1 MSDVCAFVG
10 SSCMK
15 LLVSFAKQDGN
26 ELPQVERHLNLV
38 IFGATRLGELSCCHS
53 WRSEWPRQQVT
64 WQRRRH
70 SPPFFSCGS
79 LGKKML
85 CFTVVLGRCDCRI
98 WRIYVLVCVGWKHC
112 FARISCTD
120 FLAAARH
127 LSRVL
132 PSNVSVVACPLLRAQ
147 GSPLPFPSVF
157 ATWPASL
164 ACHERSEVFEPDIR
178 STCLWDSELNCHHA
192 LSSVDLTW
200 ILRWWSRVSQQHFRC
215 GDIVRKPTMNPSSNL
230 QSESDESSG
239 RIKAADCFQDIE
251 RDCMNFWTSKTA
263 WQIQQWSQTAIAWNE
278 TLPYWVS

>member
-53 WRSEWPRQQVT
+53 WRSEMAKAAGDLAKKKTFPSIFQLWQPRKKNALLY
-64 WQRRRH
+64 
-70 SPPFFSCGS
+70 CGS
-79 LGKKML
+79 WSLRLPHM
-85 CFTVVLGRCDCRI
+85 THI
-98 WRIYVLVCVGWKHC
+98 CVGWKHC
-112 FARISCTD
+112 FALGCTD

-147 GSPLPFPSVF
+147 GSPFPSVF

-192 LSSVDLTW
+192 LSSVDLTYM
-200 ILRWWSRVSQQHFRC
+200 
-215 GDIVRKPTMNPSSNL
+215 DIKVMIQGITATFQMRRHC
-230 QSESDESSG
+230 SEAHDESFFKPAI
-239 RIKAADCFQDIE
+239 RKWWIK
-251 RDCMNFWTSKTA
+251 W
-263 WQIQQWSQTAIAWNE
+263 
-278 TLPYWVS
+278 

>member
-1 MSDVCAFVG
+1 MCVFLYDQVVWDFL
-10 SSCMK
+10 MF
-15 LLVSFAKQDGN
+15 FAKQDGN

-79 LGKKML
+79 LGKNAL
-85 CFTVVLGRCDCRI
+85 LYCGSWSLRLPHITHI
-98 WRIYVLVCVGWKHC
+98 CVGMCWLKTLFCTWLHG
-112 FARISCTD
+112 FLARV
-120 FLAAARH
+120 FWAAARH

-147 GSPLPFPSVF
+147 GSPFPSVF

-164 ACHERSEVFEPDIR
+164 ACHEQSEVFEPDIR

-192 LSSVDLTW
+192 LSSVDLTY
-200 ILRWWSRVSQQHFRC
+200 V
-215 GDIVRKPTMNPSSNL
+215 DIKVMIQGITATFQMRRHCSEAHDEPFFKPAIRKW
-230 QSESDESSG
+230 G
-239 RIKAADCFQDIE
+239 IK
-251 RDCMNFWTSKTA
+251 W
-263 WQIQQWSQTAIAWNE
+263 
-278 TLPYWVS
+278 